1 MVKKLTVKSLG
12 KKLHD
17 MSEDELIHLIMNL
30 YISNQFV
37 EQSVNLK
44 ILGDTYGDQLLNTY
58 KKKLNKIFN
67 SRRGLSLENAQQVLL
82 EFRNVCL
89 NDCGRLYGELALYFA
104 ECATEFTMTYGDM
117 REDFYEALLN
127 AYYDATVAASNN
139 KELYEMWKY
148 RLKNILHNL
157 EDVIWQIEDEIYEAY
172 YSIPWALEENE

>member
-1 MVKKLTVKSLG
+1 MVKKLTVKSLD

-58 KKKLNKIFN
+58 KKKLNKTFN

-82 EFRNVCL
+82 KFRNVCL
-89 NDCGRLYGELALYFA
+89 NDCGRL
-104 ECATEFTMTYGDM
+104 
-117 REDFYEALLN
+117 
-127 AYYDATVAASNN
+127 
-139 KELYEMWKY
+139 
-148 RLKNILHNL
+148 
-157 EDVIWQIEDEIYEAY
+157 
-172 YSIPWALEENE
+172 